1 MSESTDVAA
10 AERQSPRF
18 THPKIL
24 AVDLSAQD
32 VAEIRAGGFNVAA
45 GSFGT
50 PVEVRRSGGYAPV
63 NVNGYLPGI
72 TEQQIVVADLRAPS
86 AEPDAVLGEEPIDEG
101 VWQRM
106 DRGAIDP
113 RPYFMLMSRLYFER
127 VYEHGGVFILF
138 AAVRSS
144 PGYSRAT
151 PHQVHY
157 GQPVPADNWSLLRV
171 LRNLEVSYDLGT
183 EITPAESTSLSFAP
197 IGAAL
202 RGAGF
207 ECLVEPSAALEGR
220 WTTWARSKYGGA
232 VAGLIEP
239 ESGSGQGAVIVLPRI
254 ERKGELVR
262 YLLERVLPNIAH
274 PLFPEDERQAWVEEE
289 RYAPPAVAALRSE
302 IEEVETGAAERVGEL
317 KAEIAA
323 RRGEDAHLRAL
334 LTATGDELVAA
345 VKETLESLGF
355 TDVGDVDA
363 EEGVQDGRLREDLQ
377 IRTDSPVVLSE
388 VKGINNLPRDDDA
401 LEVGK
406 YILPRIRE
414 WDRTDVRGLTIVNHQ
429 RGLPPADRDTNVFQ
443 GDQIENAVGQGIGL
457 LTTIDLYRLAR
468 GFERNGWRHEEVAGL
483 FTEVNGRVEPLPA
496 HYEPIGEVVN
506 FYEKAGALTV
516 QLEDGVGLAAGEKV
530 AYALPL
536 DFIEEPVA
544 QIQVDGTEVNPV
556 PPGAHVGLKTSLL
569 KQEARKGTKVYR
581 VGSRS

>member
-1 MSESTDVAA
+1 MSESTDIAA
-10 AERQSPRF
+10 AGPQSPRF

-24 AVDLSAQD
+24 AVDLPAQD
-32 VAEIRAGGFNVAA
+32 VADIRAGGFNVAA

-63 NVNGYLPGI
+63 NVNGHLPGI
-72 TEQQIVVADLRAPS
+72 TEQQIVVADLRPPS
-86 AEPDAVLGEEPIDEG
+86 ADPDAVLGEEPIDEG

-106 DRGAIDP
+106 DRGVIDP
-113 RPYFMLMSRLYFER
+113 RPYFMLMSRFYFER

-144 PGYSRAT
+144 PGYSRST
-151 PHQVHY
+151 PHRVHY
-157 GQPVPADNWSLLRV
+157 GQPLPADNWSLLNV
-171 LRNLEVSYDLGT
+171 LGNLEVSYDLGT
-183 EITPAESTSLSFAP
+183 EITPAESSGSLFAP

-202 RGAGF
+202 RSASF
-207 ECLVEPSAALEGR
+207 ECLVEPSAALDGR

-239 ESGSGQGAVIVLPRI
+239 EPGSGQGAVIVLPRI

-262 YLLERVLPNIAH
+262 YLLESVLPNIAR

-289 RYAPPAVAALRSE
+289 RYAPPAVAALRTE
-302 IEEVETGAAERVGEL
+302 IEEVEATAAERVGEL
-317 KAEIAA
+317 EAEIAA
-323 RRGEDAHLRAL
+323 RRAEDAHLRAL
-334 LTATGDELVAA
+334 LTATGGELVAA
-345 VKETLESLGF
+345 VKKTLESLGF

-363 EEGVQDGRLREDLQ
+363 EEGAQDGRLREDLQ
-377 IRTDSPVVLSE
+377 IRTESPVVLSE

-414 WDRTDVRGLTIVNHQ
+414 WGRTDVRGLTIVNHQ

-443 GDQIENAVGQGIGL
+443 GDQIENAEGQGIGL
-457 LTTIDLYRLAR
+457 LAAVDLYRLAR
-468 GFERNGWRHEEVAGL
+468 GFERNGWRHEQVASL
-483 FTEVNGRVEPLPA
+483 FTTVSGRVEPLPT

-516 QLEDGVGLAAGEKV
+516 QLRDGIGLAVGEKV
-530 AYALPL
+530 AYELPL
-536 DFIEEPVA
+536 DFAEEPVA
-544 QIQVDGTEVNPV
+544 EIQVDGTEFDPA
-556 PPGAHVGLKTSLL
+556 PPGAHVGLKTNLT
-569 KQEARKGTKVYR
+569 KREARKGTRVYR
-581 VGSRS
+581 VGSWS